1 MSQALRLRPR
11 LIWLLVTPVIF
22 AWSAYGAATASGG
35 ERLPALA
42 IAISSLLWALYL
54 WVTRIELENGR
65 LAVKRLG
72 EVKSSVRLD
81 ALKSWDSYW
90 GGHIPTPT
98 LVIEDT
104 DGNVISLDG
113 LWWAKWSALKELVVA
128 QNAPK
133 ADIREDLGPKPVRN
147 TLLLSVG
154 IGLFMGVI
162 ATLSLWFFE
171 RESWSDSLAVG
182 AAVAVIFAVGVALSP
197 RMNTERPAA
206 RSGTERTRDPSNS
219 GLSRMNQ
226 DSQKESLEWSC
237 RRLSP
242 TRMEMSPIVRES
254 RCSATNFCG

>member
-1 MSQALRLRPR
+1 MHSPSPTCRERLFSLVVYPTDVTEIDRDPNFAPEGTFKADLLLGGREPGTLRRLVRRSICPPLGERLRDNAGMSQALRLRPR

-54 WVTRIELENGR
+54 WVTRIELENGG

-113 LWWAKWSALKELVVA
+113 LWWAKWSGA
-128 QNAPK
+128 Q
-133 ADIREDLGPKPVRN
+133 
-147 TLLLSVG
+147 
-154 IGLFMGVI
+154 
-162 ATLSLWFFE
+162 
-171 RESWSDSLAVG
+171 
-182 AAVAVIFAVGVALSP
+182 
-197 RMNTERPAA
+197 
-206 RSGTERTRDPSNS
+206 GTGCRT
-219 GLSRMNQ
+219 
-226 DSQKESLEWSC
+226 K
-237 RRLSP
+237 
-242 TRMEMSPIVRES
+242 
-254 RCSATNFCG
+254 CS